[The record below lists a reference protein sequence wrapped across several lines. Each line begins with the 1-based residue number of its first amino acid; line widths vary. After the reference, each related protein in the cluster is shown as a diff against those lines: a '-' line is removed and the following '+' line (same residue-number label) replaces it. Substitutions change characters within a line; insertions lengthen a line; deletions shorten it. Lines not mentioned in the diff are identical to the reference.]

1 MTMDGKLKWHNE
13 LNDLN
18 YAFFESCDGIF
29 LNYNWRVDEDV
40 NSIANS
46 LKTLRERGKSHRN
59 LDIYF
64 GIDVFG
70 RGTLLLSLFNA
81 MINFTLFPFLSRLFL
96 DIFLHAKPTRVDK
109 TLSFFDNSSTF
120 GTMFSEILPKINK
133 FKKIV
138 FQLVN
143 S

>member
-1 MTMDGKLKWHNE
+1 MCTQCVFHGRYDSVTMDGKLKWQNE

-46 LKTLRERGKSHRN
+46 LKTLKEHGKSQRN

-70 RGTLLLSLFNA
+70 RGTLLLSLFNT
-81 MINFTLFPFLSRLFL
+81 MIDFALFPFLSRLFL
-96 DIFLHAKPTRVDK
+96 NIFELRK
-109 TLSFFDNSSTF
+109 L
-120 GTMFSEILPKINK
+120 
-133 FKKIV
+133 
-138 FQLVN
+138 
-143 S
+143 